1 MTPWHL
7 RARSFHAEIF
17 GFTLLVVI
25 AFVATATAI
34 ALIVDLA
41 RVPVYLMT
49 QGQDILNLW
58 FVITA
63 STAGVI
69 IGTLVGAPILK
80 RVPKKIFRRVVAA
93 IVLLLGGVMLFSI
106 TQ

>member
-1 MTPWHL
+1 
-7 RARSFHAEIF
+7 
-17 GFTLLVVI
+17 VVI

-63 STAGVI
+63 ATAGVVI
-69 IGTLVGAPILK
+69 ETLIGAPISKGSRK
-80 RVPKKIFRRVVAA
+80 RFFGEWFP
-93 IVLLLGGVMLFSI
+93 LSC
-106 TQ
+106 